1 MTINQEYK
9 RQSELNKSEKSMEFH
24 LTQIQFIRNE
34 IKELSSEVVKL
45 AEDITTELVI
55 VDELLREIE
64 NERTRKE
71 KKYI

>member
-34 IKELSSEVVKL
+34 IKELSSEIVKL
-45 AEDITTELVI
+45 SEDITTELVI

>member
-34 IKELSSEVVKL
+34 IKELSSELVKL
-45 AEDITTELVI
+45 SEDITTELVI